1 MNLKE
6 HIRIIRDVPEEGL
19 VVYDTSTLLLDPLAW
34 RHAINGLAKVVTQY
48 EPDILAGI
56 ESRGFLLAAPLAY
69 KLGLGFVTLHRP
81 GRLARRLAPHERR
94 HERADDTFEI
104 EADAV
109 KAGQRVIVL
118 DDVLATGKTMK
129 RAIEALRS
137 HGAQVLAGVCLV
149 ELAFHN
155 GRARLDIPSAALV
168 IYDDDDLI
176 RDFLGPPSDR

>member
-6 HIRIIRDVPEEGL
+6 HIRVIRDVPEEGF

-34 RHAINGLAKVVTQY
+34 RHAIDGLAKVVTQY
-48 EPDILAGI
+48 ELDILAGI

-69 KLGLGFVTLHRP
+69 KLGLGFVTVHRP
-81 GRLARRLAPHERR
+81 GRLVRRLEPHKRR
-94 HERADDTFEI
+94 HEHATDTFEV

-118 DDVLATGKTMK
+118 DDVVATGKTMS
-129 RAIEALRS
+129 RAVRALRQY
-137 HGAQVLAGVCLV
+137 GAQVLAGVCLV
-149 ELAFHN
+149 ELAFNN
-155 GRARLDIPSAALV
+155 GRARLDIPLASLV

-176 RDFLGPPSDR
+176 RDVLGHPSDT